1 MSLDGHATP
10 LDYPD
15 PLRIPI
21 SPTSTESANSP
32 YKRPH
37 STQSHP
43 EDLEGTA
50 SLFSAYS
57 PPHNASIHLATVPKS
72 DDSWSQ
78 ISVSPAL
85 PAANDRGDAQSP
97 QASTPPRTSL
107 QAAASTS
114 KNVIDDQ
121 ISRHAARGMQT
132 TVTRSQSD
140 FSQWLESVVTH
151 ARGDGTSTVS
161 PNSPFRLSRT
171 KLSEAFVI

>member
-1 MSLDGHATP
+1 MSLDGAGTT

-15 PLRIPI
+15 PLRIPL

-32 YKRPH
+32 AHRPQ

-43 EDLEGTA
+43 EHLEGTA
-50 SLFSAYS
+50 SLFSAYGS
-57 PPHNASIHLATVPKS
+57 PRNASIHPATIPQS

-85 PAANDRGDAQSP
+85 PPAGDDRGEAQSP
-97 QASTPPRTSL
+97 QASTPPRNSL
-107 QAAASTS
+107 QAAASS
-114 KNVIDDQ
+114 SRNPIDDQ
-121 ISRHAARGMQT
+121 LSRQEARGMHT
-132 TVTRSQSD
+132 IVTRSQSD

-161 PNSPFRLSRT
+161 INSNSV
-171 KLSEAFVI
+171 EQN